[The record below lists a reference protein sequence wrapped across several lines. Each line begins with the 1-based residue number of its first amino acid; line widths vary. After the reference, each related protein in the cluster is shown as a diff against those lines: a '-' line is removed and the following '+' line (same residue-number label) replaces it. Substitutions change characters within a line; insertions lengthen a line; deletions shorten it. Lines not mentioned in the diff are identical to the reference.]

1 MEPEVSAIS
10 LPTSNPNKTSGHASE
25 SLVSPAL
32 LPKHC
37 GQNRELRPKF
47 NVRRVFKSYSVITGS
62 MCKPKM
68 DTPLQKPWGGCL
80 KTVTTLAPGLARQHS
95 AVPYLPGLNR
105 RLGSRGITERVN
117 MLPGGGLRTSLA
129 DKDRASE

>member
-1 MEPEVSAIS
+1 MS

-68 DTPLQKPWGGCL
+68 DTPFQKPWRMPQNRNNSRSRSR
-80 KTVTTLAPGLARQHS
+80 TTTFRRSLPPRPQQTPGLTRHH
-95 AVPYLPGLNR
+95 
-105 RLGSRGITERVN
+105 
-117 MLPGGGLRTSLA
+117 
-129 DKDRASE
+129 